1 LSAIRIEAVDALDF
15 RLGPGGWDFARDRAA
30 EISAHWLKRSAELPR
45 LFNGGVLMLGA
56 HEYVDRANARVL
68 TGQFLETD
76 FADFL
81 AWREFGFP
89 ASNACNGFSMAA
101 LRGADG
107 AFLLG
112 EMAPH
117 TASAGAIYFP
127 AGTPDRQDLDGDV
140 VDLDASAR
148 RELFEETGV
157 SADEVEIAPGWWV
170 VHSEGRV
177 ACLKPMR
184 LRQSAEAAKAQ
195 IDAWLAADPKA
206 EFSRMHVI
214 RDESDFTDR
223 VTEFV
228 RVFIRHVWAR
238 ERGRSA
244 VGSSLR
250 AQRSNP
256 SLGG

>member
-1 LSAIRIEAVDALDF
+1 MNPIRIEAVDGLDF
-15 RLGPGGWDFARDRAA
+15 RLGPGVWDFARDRAA
-30 EISAHWLKRSAELPR
+30 EISAHWRKRSAELPR
-45 LFNGGVLMLGA
+45 LFNGRVLMLGA
-56 HEYVDRANARVL
+56 HEYRVRADGARIL
-68 TGQFLETD
+68 SGQFLETD

-107 AFLLG
+107 AFLVG
-112 EMAPH
+112 EMAPY

-157 SADEVEIAPGWWV
+157 GAEEAEIASGWYV
-170 VHSEGRV
+170 VHSLGRV

-195 IDAWLAADPKA
+195 IDAGLAADPKA
-206 EFSRMHVI
+206 EFSCMHVI
-214 RDESDFTDR
+214 RDERDFTDR

-228 RVFIRHVWAR
+228 RVFIRHVWAG
-238 ERGRSA
+238 ERC
-244 VGSSLR
+244 
-250 AQRSNP
+250 
-256 SLGG
+256 

>member
-1 LSAIRIEAVDALDF
+1 LSAIRIEAADALDF
-15 RLGPGGWDFARDRAA
+15 RLGPGIWDFARDRAG
-30 EISAHWLKRSAELPR
+30 EISAHWRKRKAQVPQ
-45 LFNGGVLMLGA
+45 LFNGRVLMLGA
-56 HEYVDRANARVL
+56 HEYVNHGDARVL
-68 TGQFLETD
+68 TGQFLEAD

-107 AFLLG
+107 GFLVG
-112 EMAPH
+112 EMAAH

-140 VDLDASAR
+140 VDLEASAR

-157 SADEVEIAPGWWV
+157 GAEEAEIAPGWWV
-170 VHSEGRV
+170 VHSQGRV
-177 ACLKPMR
+177 ACLKMMR
-184 LRQSAEAAKAQ
+184 LRQSTEAAKTR
-195 IDAWLAADPKA
+195 INLGLAEDPKA

-214 RDESDFTDR
+214 REESDFTDR

-228 RVFIRHVWAR
+228 RVFIRYVWAS
-238 ERGRSA
+238 ERS
-244 VGSSLR
+244 
-250 AQRSNP
+250 
-256 SLGG
+256 

>member
-1 LSAIRIEAVDALDF
+1 
-15 RLGPGGWDFARDRAA
+15 
-30 EISAHWLKRSAELPR
+30 
-45 LFNGGVLMLGA
+45 VLMLGA
-56 HEYVDRANARVL
+56 HQYIERARARVL

-81 AWREFGFP
+81 AWRELGFP
-89 ASNACNGFSMAA
+89 VSNACNGFSMAA
-101 LRGADG
+101 LRGTDG
-107 AFLLG
+107 GFLVG
-112 EMAPH
+112 EMATH

-127 AGTPDRQDLDGDV
+127 AGTPDRQDLNGDI

-157 SADEVEIAPGWWV
+157 REEEVQIAPGWWV

-177 ACLKPMR
+177 ACLKTMR
-184 LRQSAEAAKAQ
+184 LAQPSEAAKAR
-195 IDAWLAADPKA
+195 IDAGLAADPKA

-228 RVFIRHVWAR
+228 RVFIRHVWAS
-238 ERGRSA
+238 ERG
-244 VGSSLR
+244 
-250 AQRSNP
+250 
-256 SLGG
+256 

>member
-15 RLGPGGWDFARDRAA
+15 RLGPGVWDFAHDRAD
-30 EISAHWLKRSAELPR
+30 EILAHWRKRKAEVPQ
-45 LFNGGVLMLGA
+45 LFNGRVLMLGA
-56 HEYVDRANARVL
+56 HEYVDRAKARVL

-107 AFLLG
+107 GFLVG
-112 EMAPH
+112 EMAAH

-140 VDLDASAR
+140 VDLEASAR

-157 SADEVEIAPGWWV
+157 DVDEVEISPGWWV
-170 VHSEGRV
+170 VHSAGRV
-177 ACLKPMR
+177 ACLKMMR

-195 IDAWLAADPKA
+195 INLGLAADAKA

-214 RDESDFTDR
+214 RGEGDFTDR

-228 RVFIRHVWAR
+228 RVFIRHVWAG
-238 ERGRSA
+238 ERG
-244 VGSSLR
+244 
-250 AQRSNP
+250 
-256 SLGG
+256 